1 MAHFFISIVYL
12 LLLLLLLLFII
23 IINPVPSKTKHS
35 LFEKMQEERERE
47 ITIAGAAQLKSFR
60 IVLIAFIYSV
70 ERVQLQRKKY
80 K

>member
-1 MAHFFISIVYL
+1 MAHFFISIVY
-12 LLLLLLLLFII
+12 LLLLLLLFII

-35 LFEKMQEERERE
+35 LFEKMQEERERERE